1 MKIIKIFVCC
11 VFLFFLV
18 VMKPWHLAKEWI
30 AWNRQQKTEKAMAAE
45 RNLYL
50 NEIRHTFAEAM
61 LKDLQ
66 LVPRGESGRTQEKI
80 EEIGMDFTAHRRATI
95 EEARALQVLVMEKFV
110 QAVNAHEKIQPFLA
124 VRPFSYK
131 NISISIEFDN
141 STTVWCVYNIPDNA
155 FAEENRNRLFYY
167 KRDDFSGE
175 MTNLHT
181 EPYEDALKL
190 VSSP

>member
-1 MKIIKIFVCC
+1 
-11 VFLFFLV
+11 
-18 VMKPWHLAKEWI
+18 MKPWHLAKEWI